1 MRLLA
6 TFYLSIFCSFSLFA
20 QSFSVPDPNFKT
32 ALIAA
37 GMTLQSGGGGDFLNS
52 EAETFTSL
60 DVSSASIADMS
71 GIEHFINL
79 DFLDCK
85 DNAIST
91 LDLSLNDK
99 LKTLLCWKNTISNI
113 SLHANAPLEKLNLSE
128 NNLSSLDLTGYN
140 NIYYL
145 NISDNNFNNLN
156 TFIKTS
162 LVTFKFAENNISG
175 TVDLNGLTLL
185 QNLDCQVNAITALN
199 IDPLAPIEVL
209 RCHDNQLSSL
219 QITNRNQLTTC
230 NSWSNSISQLDLS
243 NSPNLSKVN
252 CHSNQMSDLNIS
264 NSPALT
270 YLSVKN
276 NSLSNLDVSGINSLA
291 TLKAENNYLTCIQ
304 VSNAQ
309 EIALQSSNPP
319 NWSKDAAASYSLI
332 CGPCTG
338 GMVNIPDL
346 NFENYLEINGY
357 GDGNNGNHLV
367 PKNSICSI
375 TNLNISSQGIAD
387 ATGIEEFTSLEV
399 LSIGYNQIT
408 SLDVSANTNLKWLGC
423 RTSSH
428 KLNTLLLPINGAL
441 EELYVEGNDL
451 SELDFKNN
459 SNLRIIYLQV
469 NNISSLNVS
478 QLPNLYR
485 FYWSYNP
492 MTCIQTDPS
501 LSAPYPSEWSYYNN
515 GAGIYQPTA
524 CGSPKIGQF
533 TYLEEGEL
541 SIYPNPFS
549 NSLTLTGLYNMKKL
563 QIMDMNGREV
573 LREEINSVQKEL
585 NMSGFDKGMYIL
597 TLISNDGTF
606 TREKIVKQ

>member
-20 QSFSVPDPNFKT
+20 QSFSVPDDDFKS
-32 ALIAA
+32 ALIGA
-37 GMTLQSGGGGDFLNS
+37 GMTLQSGSAGDFLNS

-91 LDLSLNDK
+91 LDLSSNDK

-145 NISDNNFNNLN
+145 NISDNNFSNLN

-199 IDPLAPIEVL
+199 IDPIAPIKVL

-264 NSPALT
+264 NSTALT

-291 TLKAENNYLTCIQ
+291 TLKAENNSLTCIQ
-304 VSNAQ
+304 VNQTQLNA
-309 EIALQSSNPP
+309 IPSG
-319 NWSKDAAASYSLI
+319 WSKDAATSYSLNCNN
-332 CGPCTG
+332 CGPGTG
-338 GMVNIPDL
+338 YTCIPDGFFEDILAPYDDNPNDNKVPTATISTVLTL
-346 NFENYLEINGY
+346 N
-357 GDGNNGNHLV
+357 V
-367 PKNSICSI
+367 SNSQVSD
-375 TNLNISSQGIAD
+375 L
-387 ATGIEEFTSLEV
+387 TGIEDFTALEI
-399 LSIGYNQIT
+399 LAAGYNDLT
-408 SLDVSANTNLKWLGC
+408 HLDVSNNLNLKYLG
-423 RTSSH
+423 RYASVVNG
-428 KLNTLLLPINGAL
+428 KQLIEIVLPNNGVL
-441 EELYVEGNDL
+441 EELYLWSNNLNFIDVSGQNNLINFDSRGNNFL
-451 SELDFKNN
+451 NC
-459 SNLRIIYLQV
+459 IQV
-469 NNISSLNVS
+469 NSTQLANIPVGWLKNS
-478 QLPNLYR
+478 QTT
-485 FYWSYNP
+485 YNIDCSNAK
-492 MTCIQTDPS
+492 T
-501 LSAPYPSEWSYYNN
+501 
-515 GAGIYQPTA
+515 GIVNILQQSKP
-524 CGSPKIGQF
+524 I
-533 TYLEEGEL
+533 
-541 SIYPNPFS
+541 IYPNPFS
-549 NSLTLTGLYNMKKL
+549 NSLTLSGLYNMKKL

-573 LREEINSVQKEL
+573 LSEEINSVQKEL